1 MQSTQTTNQ
10 HRPYTGIVVSDK
22 MQKTIVVRVDRMKM
36 HPKYKKQYKQSTT
49 FKVHDEKGE
58 FHVGDMVSFVETRP
72 LSKQKRWRVLAK
84 MVGATN
90 PANKA

>member
-1 MQSTQTTNQ
+1 MQSTPKTNQ
-10 HRPYTGIVVSDK
+10 HRPYVGIVVSDK

-72 LSKQKRWRVLAK
+72 LSKDKRWRVVTKVVDA
-84 MVGATN
+84 G
-90 PANKA
+90 NKA